1 MRVKVQKPGFKE
13 GARSERGENGFGAH
27 PLTLWRVAGRAEVK
41 TNNLPRRYSQPC
53 ACVLS

>member
-41 TNNLPRRYSQPC
+41 TNNLPRRYSQPST
-53 ACVLS
+53 CVLS